1 MAACCCSLLLLDEAL
16 CSSLLLTAPFCSWL
30 LLAASGRTCLL
41 LIALA
46 CVWLF
51 VTIPVWPSRARQVSM
66 YPFVPPRKPP
76 TSPSYRR
83 RASPHPPERRARASP
98 RAFPAA
104 RRQRGDAA
112 GAPQGRAS
120 RNRAA
125 RHRTPGEARG
135 TPSQAEDAARPVKP
149 GREKKCY
156 LGPHPRSGVAVP
168 SQC

>member
-1 MAACCCSLLLLDEAL
+1 MLSCCSLLLLGEAL
-16 CSSLLLTAPFCSWL
+16 CSSLLWTAPFCSWL

-51 VTIPVWPSRARQVSM
+51 VTFPYGPPEPAMFLCIHLSPHASIP
-66 YPFVPPRKPP
+66 
-76 TSPSYRR
+76 
-83 RASPHPPERRARASP
+83 PHPPTGGGPPPPTRAQGARVPP

-135 TPSQAEDAARPVKP
+135 TPSQAEDAARLVKP
-149 GREKKCY
+149 GREIKCY
-156 LGPHPRSGVAVP
+156 LGPHPRSGVAVA